1 MKKVS
6 VALRI
11 SLTIFFTLL
20 LFVPPVL
27 AADHFHVFIYHR
39 FGDARYP
46 STNISLA
53 AFAAQMR
60 YLHDH
65 GYQVMRAGEAI
76 ALWRAKKSLP
86 PKAVVLTVDDAYTS
100 FKTGAMPIL
109 RQYNFPVTLFVNTDS
124 VGRKDSLDWNEL
136 RELAKEGV
144 EIGNHTATHD
154 SLTAQRTNESIA
166 SYRQRLHRDIDRAQ
180 QAIIRELGLTPQLFA
195 YPYGEYSSLT
205 REVVEE
211 YGFVAAFAQHSGV
224 IGKDD
229 PPFAL
234 ARTPLTG
241 SYATLN
247 QMQQKLALRPLPVE
261 IIAPADTLLGRENP
275 PTLILEVLDPQL
287 DLNTLRLFVN
297 GQPGGMVQRDAQHA
311 RRIIVRGSKPLG
323 EGRSRYILTAPGR
336 EAGTFYAYTQFWLSR
351 SSRP

>member
-6 VALRI
+6 VSICI
-11 SLTIFFTLL
+11 SLLLIFTTLC
-20 LFVPPVL
+20 FVPPVL
-27 AADHFHVFIYHR
+27 AADHLHVFIYHR
-39 FGDARYP
+39 FGDDRYP

-53 AFAAQMR
+53 DFSAQMR

-76 ALWRAKKSLP
+76 ALWREKKALP
-86 PKAVVLTVDDAYTS
+86 PKTVVLTVDDAYTS

-124 VGRKDSLDWNEL
+124 VGRKDSLGWNEL

-154 SLTAQRTNESIA
+154 SLTIQRAKESTA
-166 SYRQRLHRDIDRAQ
+166 DYRQRLHRDLDRAQ
-180 QAIIRELGLTPQLFA
+180 QTLIRKLGLTPQLFA
-195 YPYGEYSSLT
+195 YPYGEYSNLT
-205 REVVEE
+205 QEIVEE
-211 YGFVAAFAQHSGV
+211 YGFLAAFAQHSGV
-224 IGKDD
+224 IGRDD

-234 ARTPLTG
+234 ARTPLAG

-247 QMQQKLALRPLPVE
+247 QMQQKLALRPLPVKV
-261 IIAPADTLLGRENP
+261 IAPADTLLGRENP

-287 DLNTLRLFVN
+287 DLKTLRLFVN
-297 GQPGGMVQRDAQHA
+297 GQPGGMVQRDPQHA
-311 RRIIVRGSKPLG
+311 RRIIVRGSRPLG

-351 SSRP
+351 SRP